1 MTNKPKLSVERE
13 LLERVADNR
22 YRDKERIS
30 IARHEALWELRGL
43 LDEPPHTR
51 QEG

>member
-30 IARHEALWELRGL
+30 IALNEPHERQDTVPPLR
-43 LDEPPHTR
+43 
-51 QEG
+51 